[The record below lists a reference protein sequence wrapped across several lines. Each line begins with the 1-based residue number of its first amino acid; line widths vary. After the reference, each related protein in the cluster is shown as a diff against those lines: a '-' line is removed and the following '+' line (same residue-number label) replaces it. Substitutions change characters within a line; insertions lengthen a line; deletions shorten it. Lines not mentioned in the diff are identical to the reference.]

1 MKPTGFLVVIA
12 SLLLVLSACASGV
25 SRTTT
30 SPTPFPASTLTPPPE
45 PTAKPIPSSTPT
57 AEPTATPTLARAPAP
72 ALDPTPTPTP
82 TTTPTATPT
91 AIPTLLTPLPE
102 RDTREMP
109 HVFVG
114 EVTIGDNPAPDG
126 TIVTVW
132 LPEYDQPIGS
142 SMSSG
147 GGYSVLANQHGSQSF
162 GGKVI
167 TFEINGQDSGKTAIW
182 EKGGATILNLSLN

>member
-30 SPTPFPASTLTPPPE
+30 SPTPFPASTSTPPPE
-45 PTAKPIPSSTPT
+45 PTAKPIPSPTPT
-57 AEPTATPTLARAPAP
+57 AEPNATPTLAP
-72 ALDPTPTPTP
+72 ALDPTPTPTPTP

-91 AIPTLLTPLPE
+91 LLTPLPD

-114 EVTIGDNPAPDG
+114 EVTISGNPAPDG

-132 LPEYDQPIGS
+132 LPEYDRPIGS
-142 SMSSG
+142 AMSSS
-147 GGYSVLANQHGSQSF
+147 GGYSVLANQHGPQSF
-162 GGKVI
+162 GGEVI

>member
-30 SPTPFPASTLTPPPE
+30 SPTPFPASTSTPPPE
-45 PTAKPIPSSTPT
+45 PTAKPIPSPTPT
-57 AEPTATPTLARAPAP
+57 AEPTATPTLALAP

-91 AIPTLLTPLPE
+91 LLTPLPD

-114 EVTIGDNPAPDG
+114 EVTISGNPAPDG

-132 LPEYDQPIGS
+132 LPEYDRPIGS
-142 SMSSG
+142 AMSSS
-147 GGYSVLANQHGSQSF
+147 GGYSVLANQHGPQSF
-162 GGKVI
+162 GGEVI

>member
-12 SLLLVLSACASGV
+12 SLLLVLSACASSV

-30 SPTPFPASTLTPPPE
+30 PPTPLPASTPTPLPG
-45 PTAKPIPSSTPT
+45 PTARPIPSP
-57 AEPTATPTLARAPAP
+57 
-72 ALDPTPTPTP
+72 
-82 TTTPTATPT
+82 TPTATPT

-114 EVTIGDNPAPDG
+114 EVTIRGNPAPDG

-132 LPEYDQPIGS
+132 LSEYDRPIGS
-142 SMSSG
+142 ATSSN

-162 GGKVI
+162 GGKVL
-167 TFEINGQDSGKTAIW
+167 TFEINGQDSGKTAVW

>member
-30 SPTPFPASTLTPPPE
+30 SPTPFPASTSTPPPE
-45 PTAKPIPSSTPT
+45 PTAKPIPSPTPT
-57 AEPTATPTLARAPAP
+57 AEPTATPTLALAP
-72 ALDPTPTPTP
+72 ALDPTPTPTATP

-91 AIPTLLTPLPE
+91 LLTPLPD

-114 EVTIGDNPAPDG
+114 EVTISGNPAPDG

-132 LPEYDQPIGS
+132 LPEYDRPIGS
-142 SMSSG
+142 AMSSS
-147 GGYSVLANQHGSQSF
+147 GGYSVLANQHGPQSF
-162 GGKVI
+162 GGEVI

>member
-30 SPTPFPASTLTPPPE
+30 SPTPFPASTSTPPPE
-45 PTAKPIPSSTPT
+45 PTAKPIPSPTPT
-57 AEPTATPTLARAPAP
+57 AEPTATPTLTLAP

-91 AIPTLLTPLPE
+91 LLTPLPD

-114 EVTIGDNPAPDG
+114 EVTISGNPAPDG

-132 LPEYDQPIGS
+132 LPEYDRPIGS
-142 SMSSG
+142 AMSSS
-147 GGYSVLANQHGSQSF
+147 GGYSVLANQHGPQSF
-162 GGKVI
+162 GGEVI

>member
-1 MKPTGFLVVIA
+1 MKPTGFFVVIA

-30 SPTPFPASTLTPPPE
+30 SPTPLPASTPTPLPG
-45 PTAKPIPSSTPT
+45 PTAKPIPSPTPN
-57 AEPTATPTLARAPAP
+57 AEPTATPTLA
-72 ALDPTPTPTP
+72 LDPTPIPTPTPTP
-82 TTTPTATPT
+82 TPVPTPTTTPTPKS
-91 AIPTLLTPLPE
+91 ILTPLPE

-114 EVTIGDNPAPDG
+114 EVTIRGNPAPDG

-132 LPEYDQPIGS
+132 LSEYDRPIGS
-142 SMSSG
+142 ATSSN

-162 GGKVI
+162 GGKVL
-167 TFEINGQDSGKTAIW
+167 TFEINGQDSGKTAVW

>member
-12 SLLLVLSACASGV
+12 SLLLVLSACASSV

-30 SPTPFPASTLTPPPE
+30 PPTPLPASTPTPLPG
-45 PTAKPIPSSTPT
+45 PTARPIPSPTPT
-57 AEPTATPTLARAPAP
+57 AEPTATPTLALAPAP
-72 ALDPTPTPTP
+72 ALDPTPTP

-114 EVTIGDNPAPDG
+114 EVTIRGNPAPDG

-132 LPEYDQPIGS
+132 LSEYDRPIGS
-142 SMSSG
+142 ATSSN

-162 GGKVI
+162 GGKVL
-167 TFEINGQDSGKTAIW
+167 TFEINGQDSGKTAVW

>member
-30 SPTPFPASTLTPPPE
+30 SPTPFPASTSTPPPE
-45 PTAKPIPSSTPT
+45 PTAKPIPSPTPT
-57 AEPTATPTLARAPAP
+57 AEPTATPTLALAP

-91 AIPTLLTPLPE
+91 LLTPLPD

-114 EVTIGDNPAPDG
+114 EVTIGGNPAPDG

-132 LPEYDQPIGS
+132 LPEYDRPIGS
-142 SMSSG
+142 AMSSS
-147 GGYSVLANQHGSQSF
+147 GGYSVLANQHGPQSF
-162 GGKVI
+162 GGEVI